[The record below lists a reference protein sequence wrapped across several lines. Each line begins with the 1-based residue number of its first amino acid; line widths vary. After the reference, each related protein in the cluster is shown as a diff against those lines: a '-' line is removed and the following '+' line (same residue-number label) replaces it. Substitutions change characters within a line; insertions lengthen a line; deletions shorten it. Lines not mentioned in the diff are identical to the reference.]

1 MKLYPLLLC
10 VLVLS
15 SCARPGGYEGVMTRS
30 YAIRGQHY
38 QPMSVEEALRYQET
52 GQASWFN
59 ESKLFGIIRGN
70 TSLGEKVMP
79 WHLIAAHKTLPLPC
93 LVKVTNLSNG
103 KSVKVRVNDR
113 GPFIPGRIIDLSP
126 RAAAKIDMKDKGL
139 AQVRVEVISVG
150 DGSHKRKARR
160 GFW

>member
-1 MKLYPLLLC
+1 
-10 VLVLS
+10 
-15 SCARPGGYEGVMTRS
+15 
-30 YAIRGQHY
+30 
-38 QPMSVEEALRYQET
+38 
-52 GQASWFN
+52 
-59 ESKLFGIIRGN
+59 
-70 TSLGEKVMP
+70 MP

-113 GPFIPGRIIDLSP
+113 GPFIAGRIIDLSP

-150 DGSHKRKARR
+150 DGSYKRKRRR